1 MRRKTRLVSTA
12 AARRVM
18 ALASAAFLL
27 PCTSSPKDSS
37 TAQCEL
43 NNTRAAPAPAPVP
56 APAPIPSVHADS
68 HVIHNI
74 HYLNERIISGGVPVG
89 DEAFDELKAM
99 GVRTIISV
107 DGATPDVA
115 RAEARGIRYV
125 HIPITYAEVTEEET
139 LEIARAMRDLPGPVF
154 VHCHH
159 GKHRSPAA
167 VAAAGAALGIVTPE
181 EGIAFMK
188 TAGTAPSYVG
198 LYACVAAMTVAN
210 PAVIDAAPADFPSV
224 RQAEGMVAAMV
235 EVDAAY
241 EFLGEI
247 RAAGWKAPANHP
259 DLIPAVEAGKLA
271 DNLRFSGEDPKSVEF
286 GPDYVQK
293 LTDAIAVATA
303 MEEAFVAGAP
313 AADLEARYKLV
324 QASCKDCHANYRDVP
339 PARK

>member
-1 MRRKTRLVSTA
+1 MGRKSALVSIGA
-12 AARRVM
+12 ASRAA
-18 ALASAAFLL
+18 ALASATFLWS
-27 PCTSSPKDSS
+27 CTPAPRDAA
-37 TAQCEL
+37 TAQCDL
-43 NNTRAAPAPAPVP
+43 NNQQAAAAPAAASPATP
-56 APAPIPSVHADS
+56 APAAHADS

-74 HYLNERIISGGVPVG
+74 HYLNDRIISGGVPEG
-89 DEAFDELKAM
+89 DAAFDELKAM

-115 RAEARGIRYV
+115 RAQARGIRYV

-167 VAAAGAALGIVTPE
+167 VAAASAALGIVTPE

-188 TAGTAPSYVG
+188 TAGTAPSYAG

-210 PAVIDAAPADFPSV
+210 PAAIDAARADFPSV
-224 RQAEGMVAAMV
+224 RKAEGMVASMV

-241 EFLGEI
+241 EFLGAM
-247 RAAGWKAPANHP
+247 RTAGWKPPADHP

-271 DNLRFSGEDPKSVEF
+271 DNLRFSGEDPKSREF
-286 GPDYVQK
+286 GPDYMQK
-293 LTDAIAVATA
+293 LTSAIAAATA
-303 MEEAFVAGAP
+303 MEDAFVAGAP

-324 QASCKDCHANYRDVP
+324 QASCKDCHAKYRDVP